1 MSNQRLYRSTSDR
14 MIAGVCGGLGK
25 YFNVDPTIV
34 RLAFLLLFFLGGG
47 GFLLYLILWIVVP
60 DEQRSSATPQ
70 EVMQANAHEMAQAA
84 KQFGQSMGQAMGASS
99 GDVAQSAARSGPVLF
114 AVILIGLGILFL
126 LQNLLRID
134 LGQFWPVILILIGL
148 ALLIPAMRRS

>member
-47 GFLLYLILWIVVP
+47 GFVLYLILWIIVP

-70 EVMQANAHEMAQAA
+70 EVMQANTQEMAQAA

-99 GDVAQSAARSGPVLF
+99 GDVAQSATRGGPVLF

-126 LQNLLRID
+126 LQNVLRIN
-134 LGQFWPVILILIGL
+134 LSQFWPVILILIGL

>member
-47 GFLLYLILWIVVP
+47 GFVLYLILWIVVP
-60 DEQRSSATPQ
+60 DEQRLSSTPQ
-70 EVMQANAHEMAQAA
+70 EVMQANTQEMAQAA

-99 GDVAQSAARSGPVLF
+99 SDVAQSATRSGPVLF

-126 LQNLLRID
+126 LQNLLRIN
-134 LGQFWPVILILIGL
+134 LSQFWPVILILIGL

>member
-47 GFLLYLILWIVVP
+47 GFVLYLILWIVVP
-60 DEQRSSATPQ
+60 DEQRLSSTPQ
-70 EVMQANAHEMAQAA
+70 EVMQANTQEMAQAA
-84 KQFGQSMGQAMGASS
+84 KQFGQSMGQAVGASS
-99 GDVAQSAARSGPVLF
+99 GDVTQSAARSGPVLF

-126 LQNLLRID
+126 LQNLLRIN
-134 LGQFWPVILILIGL
+134 LSQFWPVILILIGL